1 MSGLTESA
9 QQKRE
14 RAFDIDAEA
23 VALLRQQA
31 GFARAALP
39 ALLERLHEA
48 FRPWPEIHAALQDPA
63 VHGPRLAHWTRVI
76 SGELG
81 EGYEASAERL
91 AEALY
96 ARQVPAFAVTICH
109 ATVAR
114 GVCQALR
121 AAAGNPAGMLA
132 GRRIRRQTAV
142 EKVIN
147 DAAWMDLEL
156 LLETYAA
163 AERKARRQVL
173 DQLAGA
179 FARDVQKVTAG
190 AATATRQLET
200 AVQVMAGAADRSTG
214 DADGASRAAEE
225 AGANVATVAAATEEL
240 SVSIQEISRQ
250 VAESAGIAE
259 RAVEHAR
266 QTDSVVQALAEA
278 AGKIGEVVMLI
289 NGIAGQT
296 NLLALN
302 ATIEAARAGEA
313 GKGFAVVAS
322 EVKNLASQTA
332 RATEDIRAQIGQMQG
347 ATGRAVSSIQEIAGT
362 VGQMG
367 AVAQAIAAAVEEQGS
382 ATQEIARSIQ
392 QAAEGN
398 RRVNLLMQQMRQS
411 ADAGRSV
418 AGSVGEASGTLGGE
432 MQQLDRSVA
441 RFLGEI
447 RAA

>member
-1 MSGLTESA
+1 MSGLPDNA

-14 RAFDIDAEA
+14 RAFDLTAEA
-23 VALLRQQA
+23 VALLQQQA

-48 FRPWPEIHAALQDPA
+48 FRPWPEIHAALQEPA
-63 VHGPRLAHWTRVI
+63 VHGPRLAHWTKVI
-76 SGELG
+76 SGEFG
-81 EGYEASAERL
+81 EGYEASAHRL

-121 AAAGNPAGMLA
+121 QAAGSPAGPFA
-132 GRRIRRQTAV
+132 GRRLRAQAALEKAV
-142 EKVIN
+142 T

-163 AERKARRQVL
+163 AEQAARRAVL
-173 DQLAGA
+173 DQLGAA
-179 FARDVQKVTAG
+179 FARDVQEVTAG
-190 AATATRQLET
+190 AAQATRQLEG
-200 AVQVMAGAADRSTG
+200 AVQAMAGAADRSTA
-214 DADGASRAAEE
+214 DADGASRAAQQ
-225 AGANVATVAAATEEL
+225 AGENVATVAAATEEL
-240 SVSIQEISRQ
+240 SASIGEISRQ
-250 VAESAGIAE
+250 VAESAGIAD

-266 QTDSVVQALAEA
+266 QTDGVVQALAEA

-332 RATEDIRAQIGQMQG
+332 RATEDIRAQIGQMQQ
-347 ATGRAVSSIQEIAGT
+347 ATGRAVTSIQEIAGT

-367 AVAQAIAAAVEEQGS
+367 AVAQAIAAAVEQQGS

-398 RRVNLLMQQMRQS
+398 RQVDALMQQMRRS
-411 ADAGRSV
+411 ADAGRAV
-418 AGSVGEASGTLGGE
+418 AGDVGTASGALGGE
-432 MQQLDRSVA
+432 MQRLDRSVG